1 VRIAVLGT
9 GTVGRTIGTKLVE
22 LGHEVTMGSR
32 TADNENAREWVA
44 AAGGGAAQGT
54 FEDAASGAEL
64 VFNCTGGAVALD
76 ALRAAGGANLAGK
89 VVVDA
94 SNPLDFSQG
103 VPPTLTVC
111 NTDSVGEQIQREFPD
126 ARVVKTLNT
135 VNTAVMTNPAGV
147 PGSHN
152 LFMSGND
159 AEAKTTVKG
168 ILGDFGWPQ
177 HAIIDLG
184 DITGARGQ
192 EMYLPLWLRL
202 MGTLGRPDFNI
213 AVVQGGEG

>member
-9 GTVGRTIGTKLVE
+9 GTVGQTIGTKLVE
-22 LGHEVTMGSR
+22 LGHDVTMGSR
-32 TADNENAREWVA
+32 TAGNEKARDWVS
-44 AAGGGAAQGT
+44 AAGGGAAQAT
-54 FEDAASGAEL
+54 FEEAASGAEL

-76 ALRAAGGANLAGK
+76 ALQAAGAANLSGK
-89 VVVDA
+89 IVVDV

-103 VPPTLTVC
+103 RPPTLTVC

-147 PGSHN
+147 PGQHN

-159 AEAKTTVKG
+159 EDAKTTVKG

-177 HAIIDLG
+177 HTIIDLG

-213 AVVQGGEG
+213 AVVHGGEN

>member
-1 VRIAVLGT
+1 MRIAVLGT
-9 GTVGRTIGTKLVE
+9 GTVGRTIGSKLVE

-44 AAGGGAAQGT
+44 TAGGGAAQGT

-76 ALRAAGGANLAGK
+76 ALRAAGAANLAGK
-89 VVVDA
+89 VVVDV
-94 SNPLDFSQG
+94 SNPLDFSHG
-103 VPPTLTVC
+103 TPPTLTVC

-135 VNTAVMTNPAGV
+135 VNTAVMVDPAGV
-147 PGSHN
+147 PGRHD
-152 LFMSGND
+152 LFISGND
-159 AEAKTTVKG
+159 AEAKKTVER

-177 HAIIDLG
+177 YSIIDLG

-202 MGTLGRPDFNI
+202 MGKLGRPDFNI
-213 AVVQGGEG
+213 AVVHAGEN

>member
-1 VRIAVLGT
+1 MRIAVLGT
-9 GTVGRTIGTKLVE
+9 GTVGRTIGSKLVE

-44 AAGGGAAQGT
+44 AAGAGAAQGT

-76 ALRAAGGANLAGK
+76 ALRAAGAANLTGK
-89 VVVDA
+89 IVVDV
-94 SNPLDFSQG
+94 SNPLDFSHG
-103 VPPTLTVC
+103 TPPTLTVC

-135 VNTAVMTNPAGV
+135 VNTAVMVDPAGV
-147 PGSHN
+147 PGRHD
-152 LFMSGND
+152 LFISGND
-159 AEAKTTVKG
+159 AEAKRTVEG

-177 HAIIDLG
+177 YAIIDLG

-202 MGTLGRPDFNI
+202 MGKLGRPDFNI
-213 AVVQGGEG
+213 AVVHAGEN

>member
-1 VRIAVLGT
+1 MRIAVLGT
-9 GTVGRTIGTKLVE
+9 GAVGRTIATKLVE
-22 LGHEVTMGSR
+22 LGHDVTMGSR
-32 TADNENAREWVA
+32 TADNENARDWVS
-44 AAGGGAAQGT
+44 AAGGGAAQAT
-54 FEDAASGAEL
+54 FEEAAAGAEL
-64 VFNCTGGAVALD
+64 VFNCTGGGVALD
-76 ALRAAGGANLAGK
+76 VLRAAGAANLAGK
-89 VVVDA
+89 IVVDV

-103 VPPTLTVC
+103 RPPTLSVC
-111 NTDSVGEQIQREFPD
+111 NTDSVGEQIQREYPD

-147 PGSHN
+147 PGQHN

-159 AEAKTTVKG
+159 DDAKTAVKG

-177 HAIIDLG
+177 DAIIDLG

-202 MGTLGRPDFNI
+202 MGTLGRPEFNI
-213 AVVQGGEG
+213 AVVHAGGS

>member
-1 VRIAVLGT
+1 MRIAVLGT

-32 TADNENAREWVA
+32 TADNEHGREWVS
-44 AAGGGAAQGT
+44 AAGGGAAPGT

-64 VFNCTGGAVALD
+64 VFNCTGGAVALE
-76 ALRAAGGANLAGK
+76 ALRAAGAANLAGK
-89 VVVDA
+89 VVVDV

-103 VPPTLTVC
+103 TPPTLTVC
-111 NTDSVGEQIQREFPD
+111 NTDSVGERIQREFPD

-147 PGSHN
+147 PGHHN
-152 LFMSGND
+152 LFISGND
-159 AEAKTTVKG
+159 DEAKTTVKG
-168 ILGDFGWPQ
+168 ILGAFGWPQ
-177 HAIIDLG
+177 HTIIDLG

-202 MGTLGRPDFNI
+202 MGRLGRPDFNI
-213 AVVQGGEG
+213 AVVHAGEN

>member
-1 VRIAVLGT
+1 MRIAVLGT

-32 TADNENAREWVA
+32 TADNENAREWVSE
-44 AAGGGAAQGT
+44 AGGGAARAT
-54 FEDAASGAEL
+54 FEDAASRAEM
-64 VFNCTGGAVALD
+64 VFNCTGGAVAPD
-76 ALRAAGGANLAGK
+76 VLRSAGAANLAGK
-89 VVVDA
+89 VVVDV

-103 VPPTLTVC
+103 MPPTLTVC
-111 NTDSVGEQIQREFPD
+111 NTDSVGEQLQREFPD

-147 PGSHN
+147 PGQHN
-152 LFMSGND
+152 LFISGND
-159 AEAKTTVKG
+159 DEAKAAVKRL
-168 ILGDFGWPQ
+168 LGDFGWPQ
-177 HAIIDLG
+177 DAIIDLG

-202 MGTLGRPDFNI
+202 MGTLERPDFNI
-213 AVVQGGEG
+213 AVVHGGEN

>member
-1 VRIAVLGT
+1 MRIAVLGT

-22 LGHEVTMGSR
+22 LGHEVTIGSR
-32 TADNENAREWVA
+32 TADNEHAREWVS

-64 VFNCTGGAVALD
+64 IFNCTGGAVALD
-76 ALRAAGGANLAGK
+76 ALRAAGAANLAGK
-89 VVVDA
+89 VVVDV

-103 VPPTLTVC
+103 RPPTLTVC

-147 PGSHN
+147 PGGHN
-152 LFMSGND
+152 LFISGND
-159 AEAKTTVKG
+159 DEAKTAVKA

-213 AVVQGGEG
+213 AVVHAGEN

>member
-1 VRIAVLGT
+1 MRIAVLGT
-9 GTVGRTIGTKLVE
+9 GTVGQTIGTKLVE
-22 LGHEVTMGSR
+22 LGHEVTIGSR
-32 TADNENAREWVA
+32 TADNENARGWVS

-76 ALRAAGGANLAGK
+76 ALRAAGAANLAGK
-89 VVVDA
+89 VVVDV

-103 VPPTLTVC
+103 TPPTLTVC
-111 NTDSVGEQIQREFPD
+111 NDDSVGEQIQREFPA

-147 PGSHN
+147 PGHHN
-152 LFMSGND
+152 LFISGND

-177 HAIIDLG
+177 HTIIDLG

-213 AVVQGGEG
+213 AVLHAGEG

>member
-1 VRIAVLGT
+1 MRIAVLGT

-32 TADNENAREWVA
+32 TADNEHARDWVS
-44 AAGGGAAQGT
+44 AAGAGAAQAT
-54 FEDAASGAEL
+54 FEEAASGAEL

-76 ALRAAGGANLAGK
+76 VLRAAGAANLAGK
-89 VVVDA
+89 VVVDV

-103 VPPTLTVC
+103 RPPTLTVC

-135 VNTAVMTNPAGV
+135 LNTAVMTDPAGV
-147 PGSHN
+147 PGQHN

-159 AEAKTTVKG
+159 GEAKTIVKG

-177 HAIIDLG
+177 HTIIDLG

-213 AVVQGGEG
+213 AVVHGGEN

>member
-202 MGTLGRPDFNI
+202 MGRSGGPDFNI
-213 AVVQGGEG
+213 AVVHAGEN

>member
-1 VRIAVLGT
+1 MRIAVLGT

-32 TADNENAREWVA
+32 TPDNERAREWVS

-64 VFNCTGGAVALD
+64 LFNCTGGAVALD
-76 ALRAAGGANLAGK
+76 AVRAAGAANLAGK
-89 VVVDA
+89 VVVDV

-103 VPPTLTVC
+103 MPPTLTVC
-111 NTDSVGEQIQREFPD
+111 NTDSVGEQLQREFPD

-135 VNTAVMTNPAGV
+135 VNTAVMTNPSGV
-147 PGSHN
+147 PGPHN
-152 LFMSGND
+152 LFISGND
-159 AEAKTTVKG
+159 SEAKTTVKG

-202 MGTLGRPDFNI
+202 MGILERPDFNI
-213 AVVQGGEG
+213 AVLHAGES

>member
-1 VRIAVLGT
+1 MRIAVLGT
-9 GTVGRTIGTKLVE
+9 GTVGQTIATKLVE

-32 TADNENAREWVA
+32 TADNEKGREWVS

-54 FEDAASGAEL
+54 FEDAASGSEL

-76 ALRAAGGANLAGK
+76 ALRAAGAAHLAGK
-89 VVVDA
+89 IVVDV

-103 VPPTLTVC
+103 TPPTLTVC

-152 LFMSGND
+152 LFISGND
-159 AEAKTTVKG
+159 DEAKTTVKG

-177 HAIIDLG
+177 LAIIDLG

>member
-1 VRIAVLGT
+1 MRIAVLGT

-32 TADNENAREWVA
+32 TADNDNAREWVS
-44 AAGGGAAQGT
+44 AAGGGAAQAT
-54 FEDAASGAEL
+54 FEDAAAGAEM
-64 VFNCTGGAVALD
+64 VFNCTGGAVAPD
-76 ALRAAGGANLAGK
+76 VLRAAGAGNLAGK
-89 VVVDA
+89 VVVDV

-103 VPPTLTVC
+103 MPPTLTVC
-111 NTDSVGEQIQREFPD
+111 NTDSVGEQLQREFPD

-147 PGSHN
+147 PGQHN
-152 LFMSGND
+152 LFISGND
-159 AEAKTTVKG
+159 DEAKTAVKRL
-168 ILGDFGWPQ
+168 LGDFGWPQ

-213 AVVQGGEG
+213 AVLHGGEN